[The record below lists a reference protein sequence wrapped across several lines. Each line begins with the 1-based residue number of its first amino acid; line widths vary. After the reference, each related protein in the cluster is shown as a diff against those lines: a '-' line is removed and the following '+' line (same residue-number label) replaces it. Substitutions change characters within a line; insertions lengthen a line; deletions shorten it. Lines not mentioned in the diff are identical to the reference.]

1 MKNEGPSEWKM
12 KDNTEQKMTKENEL
26 TKVAKWRTK
35 WMNNQ
40 RNDKWVNQRLI
51 KKRRGENWKLR

>member
-51 KKRRGENWKLR
+51 KKLRGENWKLR

>member
-12 KDNTEQKMTKENEL
+12 KDNTEQTMTEENEL
-26 TKVAKWRTK
+26 TKVAKWRIE

-51 KKRRGENWKLR
+51 KN